1 METIVLHQIN
11 HFIITQIFHLVC
23 RIADTLHSLQNA
35 GHTKYISWSLTFTC
49 SAVSVEKLKDKAVSM
64 EGELK
69 ELLDL
74 VNNQRCKFHAL
85 NYFTTQQLLQ
95 IRREFGNLQ
104 QFKPNTITAEL
115 ASLLMSFSLAIT
127 SDDVNNIVEEV
138 VMTFSEQDAISKLEE
153 QTNVETILSE
163 PVAEDKEAVEAVES
177 SPSENDIEQDTKPVD
192 KEMYSKEELEEL
204 ILNLSPDEEEVFGEL
219 RELKY
224 SKIVSYKAVKHAFS
238 LCTNG
243 DEMLYVAMDWCF
255 ENANQCNEMDEAN
268 IGYDSSISVDNKGVV
283 NELNNAE
290 NLHQENIPSE
300 KPVQKEYIDIRHP
313 VVQKLLELGFSPNLS
328 IKGAT
333 LCNADYDLASEWCLN
348 AEIED
353 DDEQQPLFGTATSA
367 VPFLHYEETEIIA
380 RLACR

>member
-1 METIVLHQIN
+1 
-11 HFIITQIFHLVC
+11 
-23 RIADTLHSLQNA
+23 
-35 GHTKYISWSLTFTC
+35 
-49 SAVSVEKLKDKAVSM
+49 M

-74 VNNQRCKFHAL
+74 VNNQRRKFHAL

-104 QFKPNTITAEL
+104 QFKPTTITAEL

-138 VMTFSEQDAISKLEE
+138 IMTIEKEAISRLEE
-153 QTNVETILSE
+153 QANANTETILSV

-177 SPSENDIEQDTKPVD
+177 LPSENDIEDDTKPVD
-192 KEMYSKEELEEL
+192 KGMHSKEELEEL
-204 ILNLSPDEEEVFGEL
+204 ILNLSSDEEEVFGEL
-219 RELKY
+219 RGLQY
-224 SKIVSYKAVKHAFS
+224 SKIVCYKAVKHASS

-243 DEMLYVAMDWCF
+243 DEMQDVAMEWCI
-255 ENANQCNEMDEAN
+255 ENPDLYNDMDEAN

-290 NLHQENIPSE
+290 SLHQENIPSE
-300 KPVQKEYIDIRHP
+300 KPVQKEYIDIKHP
-313 VVQKLLELGFSPNLS
+313 VVQKLLDLGFSPNLS

-333 LCNADYDLASEWCLN
+333 LCNADFDLASEWCLN
-348 AEIED
+348 AETED

-367 VPFLHYEETEIIA
+367 VPLLQYEETEVVT
-380 RLACR
+380 RLAY